1 MDSLTVFV
9 STCYLSL
16 LFLFLVAMVLGFF
29 MGLLSKHIFDDIVSI
44 ASLIIGKRKRGNQE

>member
-1 MDSLTVFV
+1 MDLLTVFV

-44 ASLIIGKRKRGNQE
+44 ASLIIDKRKRGNQ

>member
-16 LFLFLVAMVLGFF
+16 LFLFLVAMVFVFF

-44 ASLIIGKRKRGNQE
+44 ASLIIGKRKRGNQ

>member
-16 LFLFLVAMVLGFF
+16 LFLLLVAMALGFF
-29 MGLLSKHIFDDIVSI
+29 MGLLSKYIFDYIVSI
-44 ASLIIGKRKRGNQE
+44 ASLIIGKRKRGNQ